1 MVLVLFGTE
10 LSPGVR
16 AVLLTLR
23 ALELDHE
30 FFPVDL
36 FAGEHLEP
44 YFVRKNP
51 QRTVPVLQD
60 NEACIWDS
68 HAIMG
73 YLVGK
78 YAFTDALYPRDPLKR
93 ALVDQRLHF
102 DSGILFVLFKQ
113 LQHLIFQ
120 EQVAELPK
128 PLIEQVHK
136 AYELLEQFLDGRNYM
151 AGQLVTIA
159 DFSIAATLS
168 TLHLSYAP
176 VDAVGYPK
184 LSEWLARIS
193 GLPYYEQANLR
204 GARQM
209 AELVRTKLPK
219 QFDKLW
225 LKAFEDIKSGAGRQP
240 LK

>member
-23 ALELDHE
+23 ALELEHE
-30 FFPVDL
+30 FWHLDL

-120 EQVAELPK
+120 EEVPELPSA
-128 PLIEQVHK
+128 LIEQLHK
-136 AYELLEQFLDGRNYM
+136 AYDLLEQLLDGRNYL
-151 AGQLVTIA
+151 AGQLLTIA
-159 DFSIAATLS
+159 DFSIVATLS

-176 VDAVGYPK
+176 VDAARYPK
-184 LSEWLARIS
+184 LSDWLTRIS
-193 GLPYYEQANLR
+193 DLPYYEEANLR

-209 AELVRTKLPK
+209 AEMVRAKLPK

-225 LKAFEDIKSGAGRQP
+225 LKAFREIKSGAGRQP